1 MAITLLAGGNVK
13 CGDIVLPEQI
23 KNKRRPFLS
32 KREKLSRILY
42 FAIFYAFCFAV
53 VAIFDTEW
61 VTITLGCLV
70 VGIGIG
76 ELNGLSFLSLFS
88 RHRNEKDQ

>member
-1 MAITLLAGGNVK
+1 M
-13 CGDIVLPEQI
+13 PEPQKDKI
-23 KNKRRPFLS
+23 RP
-32 KREKLSRILY
+32 RLSRVEKIKHFFY
-42 FAIFYAFCFAV
+42 FAIFYAICFIL

-61 VTITLGCLV
+61 VTIALGCLV

-76 ELNGLSFLSLFS
+76 ELNGLSVLSLFS

>member
-1 MAITLLAGGNVK
+1 M
-13 CGDIVLPEQI
+13 PEPQKDKI
-23 KNKRRPFLS
+23 RR
-32 KREKLSRILY
+32 RLSRVEKIKRFFY
-42 FAIFYAFCFAV
+42 FAIFYAICFIL

-61 VTITLGCLV
+61 VTIALGCLV

-76 ELNGLSFLSLFS
+76 ELNGLSVLSLFS